1 MNIIS
6 RLMRPQ
12 RVAVIG
18 ASADITKTAGR
29 PVAYLLKH
37 GFAGTVYPVNPKATE
52 ICGLTCYSDIASL
65 PVVPDVGIVLLG
77 AERAHQAVKEL
88 AQIGCAAAIV
98 LASGYTEVG
107 EEGARRQAELIA
119 AAGSMRILGPN
130 TIGLVNITDGIVL
143 SASGALE
150 MDHFPSGTISLVSQ
164 SGGILGSLLSRASA
178 RGIGLAK
185 LISTSNEVD
194 LELAD
199 FIDWLVDDEAT
210 KVIALYVETV
220 RNTQKFRAAALRA
233 AQAGKPIVA
242 FKIGRSEAGA
252 MAAISHTGALAGSDR
267 MYDALFKQTGIL
279 RAQRFD
285 ELLDMPAA
293 LATGRTL
300 CGNRVAILTST
311 GGAGTLVS
319 DALGVTGFETPPPD
333 IETAAKLRAL
343 QKGDHAA
350 LDRNPIDVTLAG
362 LQPELLKGAISAVLS
377 SPTYD
382 ALVVIVG
389 ASALAMP
396 ELMSNAIKS
405 CMSLSDKPILAY
417 ISPDAP
423 HIGSL
428 LTRGGVPAFSA
439 PESCSAALTAMLHA
453 SKYQAISSVVPRRN
467 DVFAAEAA
475 QGSQSETFAVPQKNG
490 VSRSSMDD
498 CFAFIKKLVAA
509 RIDIQSSD
517 GDLQTNQSLTPVH
530 CSLDEEQAKQ
540 LFSIFG
546 IPTVREAVVTSPE
559 EAQVAARSLN
569 GRAVL
574 KILSADIQ
582 HKSDVGG
589 VAMNVSSETIGARLQ
604 LMTQDV
610 NKRAGVIPERFL
622 VQEMVSGGTEIILG
636 MHRDALGTAILL
648 GMGGVT
654 AELLQDTTLR
664 LLPPDGGLS
673 EESASEMVQSLKTWP
688 LLDGYRGRPKSD
700 VDALIQAIMAFSEM
714 VAALG
719 DRLLEAEINPLFVLE
734 SGWGVKA
741 ADGLVVLAQHE
752 SYRF

>member
-1 MNIIS
+1 MNTIS

-12 RVAVIG
+12 TVAVIG

-37 GFAGTVYPVNPKATE
+37 GFSGVVYPVNPKATE
-52 ICGLTCYSDIASL
+52 ICGLACYPDIASL
-65 PVVPDVGIVLLG
+65 PTVPDVGIVLLG

-88 AQIGCAAAIV
+88 AKIGCAAAIV

-130 TIGLVNITDGIVL
+130 TIGLVNITDQIVL

-150 MDHFPSGTISLVSQ
+150 MDHFPSGAISLVSQ
-164 SGGILGSLLSRASA
+164 SGGILGSLLARASA

-185 LISTSNEVD
+185 MISTSNEVD

-220 RNTQKFRAAALRA
+220 RDTKKFRAAALRA
-233 AQAGKPIVA
+233 RRAGKPIVA

-252 MAAISHTGALAGSDR
+252 KAAISHTGALAGSDR

-293 LATGRTL
+293 LATGRSL
-300 CGNRVAILTST
+300 RGNRVAILTST

-333 IETAAKLRAL
+333 AETAAKLRAL
-343 QKGDHAA
+343 QQGDHAA

-417 ISPDAP
+417 ISPHAP
-423 HIGSL
+423 NIGSL
-428 LTRGGVPAFSA
+428 LTQGGVPAFSA
-439 PESCSAALTAMLHA
+439 PESCSAALVAMLHA
-453 SKYQAISSVVPRRN
+453 SQTMASELVEPIVT
-467 DVFAAEAA
+467 AA
-475 QGSQSETFAVPQKNG
+475 Q
-490 VSRSSMDD
+490 RSAINALPS
-498 CFAFIKKLVAA
+498 
-509 RIDIQSSD
+509 
-517 GDLQTNQSLTPVH
+517 G
-530 CSLDEEQAKQ
+530 SLDEEQAKR
-540 LFSIFG
+540 LFSSFG
-546 IPTVREAVVTSPE
+546 ITAVRETIITTAE
-559 EAQVAARSLN
+559 QAQTALSAL
-569 GRAVL
+569 GEKGVL
-574 KILSADIQ
+574 KILSSEIL
-582 HKSDVGG
+582 HKSEIGG
-589 VAMNVSSETIGARLQ
+589 VAVNVTAATISQRLLQ
-604 LMTQDV
+604 MTQDV
-610 NKRAGVIPERFL
+610 TNKAGITPQRFL
-622 VQEMVSGGTEIILG
+622 VQEMVSGGIEIILG
-636 MHRDALGTAILL
+636 MHRDVLGVAILL

-664 LLPPDGGLS
+664 LLPSTGGLS
-673 EESASEMVQSLKTWP
+673 EETAREMALSLKTWP
-688 LLDGYRGRPKSD
+688 LLDGYRGRPKAD
-700 VDALIQAIMAFSEM
+700 VEALVKAIVDFSSM
-714 VAALG
+714 VSTLG

-734 SGWGVKA
+734 QGQGVRA
-741 ADGLVVLAQHE
+741 ADGIVVLE
-752 SYRF
+752 RI

>member
-12 RVAVIG
+12 TVAVIG
-18 ASADITKTAGR
+18 ASADIDKTAGR
-29 PVAYLLKH
+29 PIAYLLKH
-37 GFAGTVYPVNPKATE
+37 GFSGVVYPVNPKATE
-52 ICGLTCYSDIASL
+52 ICGLVCYPDIASL
-65 PVVPDVGIVLLG
+65 PTVPDVGIVLLG

-88 AQIGCAAAIV
+88 AQLGCSAAIV

-107 EEGARRQAELIA
+107 EEGARRQAELLQ
-119 AAGSMRILGPN
+119 AAGAMRVLGPN
-130 TIGLVNITDGIVL
+130 TIGLVNITDRIVL

-150 MDHFPSGTISLVSQ
+150 MDRFPSGAISLVSQ

-185 LISTSNEVD
+185 MISTSNEVD

-210 KVIALYVETV
+210 RVIALYVETV
-220 RNTQKFRAAALRA
+220 RDTNKFRAAALRA

-252 MAAISHTGALAGSDR
+252 KAAISHTGALAGSDR

-293 LATGRTL
+293 LATGRSL
-300 CGNRVAILTST
+300 RGNRVAILTST

-319 DALGVTGFETPPPD
+319 DSLGVTGFETPPPD
-333 IETAAKLRAL
+333 AATAAKLRAL

-362 LQPELLKGAISAVLS
+362 LQPELLKGAITAVLE

-405 CMSLSDKPILAY
+405 CMAVSDKPIMAY
-417 ISPDAP
+417 ISPHAP
-423 HIGSL
+423 HIGAL
-428 LTRGGVPAFSA
+428 LTEGGVAAFSA

-453 SKYQAISSVVPRRN
+453 SEQQAVSSVVSGLSGGSAVKVAQLVQSDTSEARR
-467 DVFAAEAA
+467 A
-475 QGSQSETFAVPQKNG
+475 NG
-490 VSRSSMDD
+490 LPVVDLNK
-498 CFAFIKKLVAA
+498 CFAFIDALIAA
-509 RIDIQSSD
+509 RINSRSVASD
-517 GDLQTNQSLTPVH
+517 PPTIPSVNQAQH
-530 CSLDEEQAKQ
+530 SLDEEQAKQ
-540 LFSIFG
+540 LFSMFG
-546 IPTVREAVVTSPE
+546 IPTVREVIVTSPE
-559 EAQVAARSLN
+559 AAQVAARSFG
-569 GRAVL
+569 GRVAL
-574 KILSADIQ
+574 KILSSDIL

-589 VAMNVSSETIGARLQ
+589 VAVNLSSETIGARLQ
-604 LMTQDV
+604 QMTQDV
-610 NKRAGVIPERFL
+610 KKRAGITPERFL
-622 VQEMVSGGTEIILG
+622 AQEMVFGGTEMILG

-664 LLPPDGGLS
+664 LLPANGGLS
-673 EESASEMVQSLKTWP
+673 EETAREMAQSLKTWP

-700 VDALIQAIMAFSEM
+700 VDALVKAIVSFSEM
-714 VAALG
+714 AAALG
-719 DRLLEAEINPLFVLE
+719 DRLCEAEINPLFVLD
-734 SGWGVKA
+734 SGQGVKA
-741 ADGLVVLAQHE
+741 ADGIAVLTSNDSQ
-752 SYRF
+752 RF

>member
-1 MNIIS
+1 MQMNTIT

-18 ASADITKTAGR
+18 ASADIAKTAGR

-37 GFAGTVYPVNPKATE
+37 GFSGSVYPVNPKATE
-52 ICGLTCYSDIASL
+52 ICGLPCYPDIASL
-65 PVVPDVGIVLLG
+65 PSVPDVGIVLLG

-88 AQIGCAAAIV
+88 AQLGCAAAIV

-107 EEGARRQAELIA
+107 EEGARRQAELLQ
-119 AAGSMRILGPN
+119 AAGAMRILGPN
-130 TIGLVNITDGIVL
+130 TIGLVNITDRIVL

-150 MDHFPSGTISLVSQ
+150 MDHFPSGAISLVSQ
-164 SGGILGSLLSRASA
+164 SGGILGSLLARASA

-185 LISTSNEVD
+185 MISTSNEVD

-220 RNTQKFRAAALRA
+220 RDTVKFRAAALRA
-233 AQAGKPIVA
+233 RLAGKPIVA

-252 MAAISHTGALAGSDR
+252 KAAISHTGALAGSDR

-300 CGNRVAILTST
+300 RGNRVAILTST

-319 DALGVTGFETPPPD
+319 DSLGVTGFETPPPD
-333 IETAAKLRAL
+333 AETAAKLRAL
-343 QKGDHAA
+343 QQGDHAA

-362 LQPELLKGAISAVLS
+362 LQPELLKGAISAVLA

-417 ISPDAP
+417 ISPHAP
-423 HIGSL
+423 NIGSL
-428 LTRGGVPAFSA
+428 LTQGGVPAFSA
-439 PESCSAALTAMLHA
+439 PESCSAALVAMLHA
-453 SKYQAISSVVPRRN
+453 SHTTASEAIESIVT
-467 DVFAAEAA
+467 AA
-475 QGSQSETFAVPQKNG
+475 QLSAIGALPAG
-490 VSRSSMDD
+490 
-498 CFAFIKKLVAA
+498 
-509 RIDIQSSD
+509 
-517 GDLQTNQSLTPVH
+517 
-530 CSLDEEQAKQ
+530 SLDEEQAKR
-540 LFSIFG
+540 LFSTFG
-546 IPTVREAVVTSPE
+546 ITSVREHVVATPEQAQSAVV
-559 EAQVAARSLN
+559 AL
-569 GRAVL
+569 GDRAVL
-574 KILSADIQ
+574 KILSAEIL
-582 HKSDVGG
+582 HKSEVGG
-589 VAMNVSSETIGARLQ
+589 VAVNLSAATISDRLLQ
-604 LMTQDV
+604 MTQDV
-610 NKRAGVIPERFL
+610 THKAGVTPQRFL
-622 VQEMVSGGTEIILG
+622 VQEMVSGGIEIILG
-636 MHRDALGTAILL
+636 MHRDVLGVAILL

-664 LLPPDGGLS
+664 LLPSKGGLS
-673 EESASEMVQSLKTWP
+673 PDAAREMAMSLKTWP
-688 LLDGYRGRPKSD
+688 LLDGYRGRPKAD
-700 VDALIQAIMAFSEM
+700 VEALIKAIVAFSEM
-714 VAALG
+714 VATLG
-719 DRLLEAEINPLFVLE
+719 ERLLEAEINPLFVLDQ
-734 SGWGVKA
+734 GQGVRA
-741 ADGLVVLAQHE
+741 ADGIVVLA
-752 SYRF
+752 

>member
-1 MNIIS
+1 MNTIS

-12 RVAVIG
+12 TVAVIG
-18 ASADITKTAGR
+18 ASADIAKTAGR

-37 GFAGTVYPVNPKATE
+37 GFSGVVYPVNPKAIE
-52 ICGLTCYSDIASL
+52 ICGLPCYPDIASL
-65 PVVPDVGIVLLG
+65 PTVPDVGIVLLG

-98 LASGYTEVG
+98 LASGYSEVG
-107 EEGARRQAELIA
+107 EEGAKRQAELIA

-130 TIGLVNITDGIVL
+130 TIGLVNITDQIVL

-150 MDHFPSGTISLVSQ
+150 MDHFPSGAISLVSQ
-164 SGGILGSLLSRASA
+164 SGGILGSLLARASA

-185 LISTSNEVD
+185 MISTSNEVD

-220 RNTQKFRAAALRA
+220 RDTKKFRAAALRA
-233 AQAGKPIVA
+233 RQAGKPIIA

-252 MAAISHTGALAGSDR
+252 KAAISHTGALAGSDR

-293 LATGRTL
+293 LATGRSL
-300 CGNRVAILTST
+300 RGNRVAILTST

-333 IETAAKLRAL
+333 AETAEKLRAL
-343 QKGDHAA
+343 QQGDHAA

-405 CMSLSDKPILAY
+405 CMSLSDKPIIAY
-417 ISPDAP
+417 ISPHAP
-423 HIGSL
+423 NIGSL
-428 LTRGGVPAFSA
+428 LTQGGVPAFSA
-439 PESCSAALTAMLHA
+439 PESCSAALVAMLHA
-453 SKYQAISSVVPRRN
+453 RQPMTSEPVKAI
-467 DVFAAEAA
+467 ATAA
-475 QGSQSETFAVPQKNG
+475 Q
-490 VSRSSMDD
+490 RSTINALPS
-498 CFAFIKKLVAA
+498 
-509 RIDIQSSD
+509 
-517 GDLQTNQSLTPVH
+517 G
-530 CSLDEEQAKQ
+530 SLDEEQAKR
-540 LFSIFG
+540 LFSSFG
-546 IPTVREAVVTSPE
+546 IAAVRETIVTTPE
-559 EAQVAARSLN
+559 QAQTALSALGER
-569 GRAVL
+569 GVL
-574 KILSADIQ
+574 KILSSEIL
-582 HKSDVGG
+582 HKSEIGG
-589 VAMNVSSETIGARLQ
+589 VAVNVSIENISNRLLQ
-604 LMTQDV
+604 MTQDV
-610 NKRAGVIPERFL
+610 TNKAGITPQRFL
-622 VQEMVSGGTEIILG
+622 VQEMVSGGVEIILG
-636 MHRDALGTAILL
+636 MHRDVLGIAILL

-664 LLPPDGGLS
+664 LLPPTGGLS
-673 EESASEMVQSLKTWP
+673 AETAREMALSLKTWP
-688 LLDGYRGRPKSD
+688 LLDGYRGRPKAD
-700 VDALIQAIMAFSEM
+700 VDALVKAIVDFSAM
-714 VAALG
+714 VVTLG

-734 SGWGVKA
+734 QGQGVKA
-741 ADGLVVLAQHE
+741 ADGIVVLGEA
-752 SYRF
+752 

>member
-12 RVAVIG
+12 TVAVIG
-18 ASADITKTAGR
+18 ASADIAKTAGR

-37 GFAGTVYPVNPKATE
+37 GFSGVVYPVNPKATE
-52 ICGLTCYSDIASL
+52 ICGLTCYPDIASL
-65 PVVPDVGIVLLG
+65 PTVPDVGIVLLG

-88 AQIGCAAAIV
+88 AQLGCAAAIV

-107 EEGARRQAELIA
+107 EEGAKRQAELIA

-130 TIGLVNITDGIVL
+130 TIGLVNITDQIVL

-150 MDHFPSGTISLVSQ
+150 MDHFPSGAISLVSQ
-164 SGGILGSLLSRASA
+164 SGGILGSLLARASA

-185 LISTSNEVD
+185 MISTSNEVD

-220 RNTQKFRAAALRA
+220 RDVNKFRAAALRA

-242 FKIGRSEAGA
+242 FKIGRSEEGA
-252 MAAISHTGALAGSDR
+252 KAAISHTGALAGSDR

-293 LATGRTL
+293 LATARTL
-300 CGNRVAILTST
+300 YGNRVAILTST

-319 DALGVTGFETPPPD
+319 DALGVSGFETPPPD
-333 IETAAKLRAL
+333 AQTAAKLRAL
-343 QKGDHAA
+343 QQGDHAA

-405 CMSLSDKPILAY
+405 CMSLSNKPILAY
-417 ISPDAP
+417 ISPHAP
-423 HIGSL
+423 NIGSL
-428 LTRGGVPAFSA
+428 LTQGGVPAFSA
-439 PESCSAALTAMLHA
+439 PESCSAALGAMLHA
-453 SKYQAISSVVPRRN
+453 SQARTSTYATPPAGKLQSGVL
-467 DVFAAEAA
+467 
-475 QGSQSETFAVPQKNG
+475 GSWPSG
-490 VSRSSMDD
+490 
-498 CFAFIKKLVAA
+498 
-509 RIDIQSSD
+509 
-517 GDLQTNQSLTPVH
+517 
-530 CSLDEEQAKQ
+530 SLDEEQAKR
-540 LFSIFG
+540 LFSSFG
-546 IPTVREAVVTSPE
+546 IASVRETVVTTAE
-559 EAQVAARSLN
+559 QAQAALVTL
-569 GRAVL
+569 GERAVL
-574 KILSADIQ
+574 KVLSSEIL
-582 HKSDVGG
+582 HKSEIGG
-589 VAMNVSSETIGARLQ
+589 VAVNVSKAAMSDRLFR
-604 LMTQDV
+604 MTQDV
-610 NKRAGVIPERFL
+610 KDRSGITPQRFL
-622 VQEMVSGGTEIILG
+622 VQEMVSGGVEIILG
-636 MHRDALGTAILL
+636 MHRDVLGVAILL

-664 LLPPDGGLS
+664 LLPSTGGLS
-673 EESASEMVQSLKTWP
+673 ALTAREMVMSLKTWP

-700 VDALIQAIMAFSEM
+700 VEALVKAIVAFSEM
-714 VAALG
+714 VATVG

-734 SGWGVKA
+734 AGQGVKA
-741 ADGLVVLAQHE
+741 ADGIAVLT
-752 SYRF
+752 F

>member
-37 GFAGTVYPVNPKATE
+37 GFAGAVYPVNPKATE
-52 ICGLTCYSDIASL
+52 ICGLPCYSDIASL
-65 PVVPDVGIVLLG
+65 PEVPDVGIVLLG
-77 AERAHQAVKEL
+77 AERAHQTVKEL
-88 AQIGCAAAIV
+88 SQIGCAAAIV

-107 EEGARRQAELIA
+107 EEGAKRQAELIQ

-150 MDHFPSGTISLVSQ
+150 MDHFPSGAISLVSQ

-233 AQAGKPIVA
+233 VQAGKPIVA

-252 MAAISHTGALAGSDR
+252 KAAISHTGALAGSDR

-300 CGNRVAILTST
+300 RGNRVAILTST

-333 IETAAKLRAL
+333 AETAAKLRAL

-362 LQPELLKGAISAVLS
+362 LQPELLKGAITAVLES
-377 SPTYD
+377 ATYD

-417 ISPDAP
+417 ISPHAP
-423 HIGSL
+423 HIGLL
-428 LTRGGVPAFSA
+428 LTQCGIPAFSA

-453 SKYQAISSVVPRRN
+453 SRHIEISSVVPRQSH
-467 DVFAAEAA
+467 VSAVEAA
-475 QGSQSETFAVPQKNG
+475 PVGQSDTFAMPQKKG
-490 VSRSSMDD
+490 VSRLSTDD
-498 CFAFIKKLVAA
+498 YFAFVEALVAA
-509 RIDIQSSD
+509 RIDIQSSG
-517 GDLQTNQSLTPVH
+517 GDIQTNQSLTQVH

-546 IPTVREAVVTSPE
+546 IPIVREAVVTSPE
-559 EAQVAARSLN
+559 EAQVVARSFN
-569 GRAVL
+569 SRVVL
-574 KILSADIQ
+574 KILSADIL

-589 VAMNVSSETIGARLQ
+589 VAVNVSSESIGVRLQ
-604 LMTQDV
+604 QMTQDV
-610 NKRAGVIPERFL
+610 VKRAGVTPDRFL

-654 AELLQDTTLR
+654 AELLQDTILR
-664 LLPPDGGLS
+664 LLPPNGGLS
-673 EESASEMVQSLKTWP
+673 EETASEMVQSLKTWP

-700 VDALIQAIMAFSEM
+700 VDALIKTIVAFSEM

-719 DRLLEAEINPLFVLE
+719 DRLLEAEINPLFVLK

-741 ADGLVVLAQHE
+741 ADGLVVLTKNE
-752 SYRF
+752 SQ

>member
-1 MNIIS
+1 MQMNIIS

-37 GFAGTVYPVNPKATE
+37 GFVGAVYPVNPKATE
-52 ICGLTCYSDIASL
+52 ICGLPCYPDIASL
-65 PVVPDVGIVLLG
+65 PEVPDVGIVLLG

-88 AQIGCAAAIV
+88 SQIGCAAAIV

-107 EEGARRQAELIA
+107 EEGAKRQAELIQ
-119 AAGSMRILGPN
+119 AAGVMRILGPN

-150 MDHFPSGTISLVSQ
+150 MDHFPSGAISLVSQ

-220 RNTQKFRAAALRA
+220 RDTQKFRAAALRA

-252 MAAISHTGALAGSDR
+252 KAAISHTGALAGSDR

-300 CGNRVAILTST
+300 RGNRVAILTST

-333 IETAAKLRAL
+333 AETAAKLRAL

-417 ISPDAP
+417 ISPHAP
-423 HIGSL
+423 NIGAL
-428 LTRGGVPAFSA
+428 LTQGGVPAFSA
-439 PESCSAALTAMLHA
+439 PESCSAALVAMLHA
-453 SKYQAISSVVPRRN
+453 SQTEATEPVAPRVTPAQLSAIQA
-467 DVFAAEAA
+467 
-475 QGSQSETFAVPQKNG
+475 
-490 VSRSSMDD
+490 
-498 CFAFIKKLVAA
+498 L
-509 RIDIQSSD
+509 
-517 GDLQTNQSLTPVH
+517 PVG
-530 CSLDEEQAKQ
+530 SLDEEQAKR
-540 LFSIFG
+540 LFSSFG
-546 IPTVREAVVTSPE
+546 IAAVSETIVTTLQQ
-559 EAQVAARSLN
+559 AQTAIAALGERV
-569 GRAVL
+569 VL
-574 KILSADIQ
+574 KILSSEIL
-582 HKSDVGG
+582 HKSEMGG
-589 VAMNVSSETIGARLQ
+589 VAVNVSIATISNRFLQ
-604 LMTQDV
+604 MTQEV
-610 NKRAGVIPERFL
+610 KNKSGITPERFL
-622 VQEMVSGGTEIILG
+622 VQEMVSGGIEIILG
-636 MHRDALGTAILL
+636 MHRDVLGVAILL

-664 LLPPDGGLS
+664 LMPSQGGLS
-673 EESASEMVQSLKTWP
+673 AETAREMVMSLKTWP
-688 LLDGYRGRPKSD
+688 LLDGYRGRPKAD
-700 VDALIQAIMAFSEM
+700 VDALVRAIVDFSTM

-734 SGWGVKA
+734 QGQGIKA
-741 ADGLVVLAQHE
+741 ADGIVVLGDA
-752 SYRF
+752 

>member
-1 MNIIS
+1 MQMNTIT

-18 ASADITKTAGR
+18 ASADIAKTAGR

-37 GFAGTVYPVNPKATE
+37 GFSGSVYPVNPKATE
-52 ICGLTCYSDIASL
+52 ICGLPCYPDIASL
-65 PVVPDVGIVLLG
+65 PSVPDVGIVLLG

-88 AQIGCAAAIV
+88 AQLGCAAAIV

-107 EEGARRQAELIA
+107 EEGARRQAELLQ
-119 AAGSMRILGPN
+119 AAGAMRILGPN
-130 TIGLVNITDGIVL
+130 TIGLVNITDRIVL

-150 MDHFPSGTISLVSQ
+150 MDHFLSGAISLVSQ
-164 SGGILGSLLSRASA
+164 SGGILGSLLARASA
-178 RGIGLAK
+178 RGIGLSK
-185 LISTSNEVD
+185 MISTSNEVD

-220 RNTQKFRAAALRA
+220 RDTEKFRAAALRA
-233 AQAGKPIVA
+233 RLAGKPIVA

-252 MAAISHTGALAGSDR
+252 KAAISHTGALAGSDR

-300 CGNRVAILTST
+300 RGNRVAILTST

-319 DALGVTGFETPPPD
+319 DSLGVTGFETPPPD
-333 IETAAKLRAL
+333 AETAAKLRAL
-343 QKGDHAA
+343 QQGDHAA

-362 LQPELLKGAISAVLS
+362 LQPELLKGAISAVLA

-417 ISPDAP
+417 ISPHAP
-423 HIGSL
+423 NIGSL
-428 LTRGGVPAFSA
+428 LTQGGVPAFSA
-439 PESCSAALTAMLHA
+439 PESCSAALVAMLHA
-453 SKYQAISSVVPRRN
+453 SHTTASEAIESIVT
-467 DVFAAEAA
+467 AA
-475 QGSQSETFAVPQKNG
+475 QLSAIGALPAG
-490 VSRSSMDD
+490 
-498 CFAFIKKLVAA
+498 
-509 RIDIQSSD
+509 
-517 GDLQTNQSLTPVH
+517 
-530 CSLDEEQAKQ
+530 SLDEEQAKR
-540 LFSIFG
+540 LFSTFG
-546 IPTVREAVVTSPE
+546 ITSVREHVVATPEQAQSAVV
-559 EAQVAARSLN
+559 AL
-569 GRAVL
+569 GDRAVL
-574 KILSADIQ
+574 KILSAEIL
-582 HKSDVGG
+582 HKSEIGG
-589 VAMNVSSETIGARLQ
+589 VAVNLSAATISDRLLQ
-604 LMTQDV
+604 MTQDV
-610 NKRAGVIPERFL
+610 THKAGVTPQRFL
-622 VQEMVSGGTEIILG
+622 VQEMVSGGIEIILG
-636 MHRDALGTAILL
+636 MHRDVLGVAILL

-664 LLPPDGGLS
+664 LLPSKGGLS
-673 EESASEMVQSLKTWP
+673 PDAAREMAMSLKTWP
-688 LLDGYRGRPKSD
+688 VLDGHRGRPKAD
-700 VDALIQAIMAFSEM
+700 VEALIKAIVAFSEM
-714 VAALG
+714 VATLG
-719 DRLLEAEINPLFVLE
+719 ERLLEAEINPLFVLDQ
-734 SGWGVKA
+734 GQGVRA
-741 ADGLVVLAQHE
+741 ADGIVVLA
-752 SYRF
+752 

>member
-12 RVAVIG
+12 SVAVIG

-37 GFAGTVYPVNPKATE
+37 GFSGQVYPVNPKATE
-52 ICGLTCYSDIASL
+52 ICGLPCYPDIASL
-65 PVVPDVGIVLLG
+65 PEVPDVGIVLLG

-88 AQIGCAAAIV
+88 SQIGCIAAIV

-107 EEGARRQAELIA
+107 EEGAKRQAELIQ
-119 AAGSMRILGPN
+119 AAGAMRILGPN

-150 MDHFPSGTISLVSQ
+150 MAHFPSGTISLVSQ

-293 LATGRTL
+293 LATGRIL

-319 DALGVTGFETPPPD
+319 DALGVTGFETPSPD

-428 LTRGGVPAFSA
+428 LTQGGVPAFSA
-439 PESCSAALTAMLHA
+439 PESCSAALVAMLHA
-453 SKYQAISSVVPRRN
+453 SQTAATEPVASRVTPAQLSAIK
-467 DVFAAEAA
+467 A
-475 QGSQSETFAVPQKNG
+475 
-490 VSRSSMDD
+490 
-498 CFAFIKKLVAA
+498 L
-509 RIDIQSSD
+509 
-517 GDLQTNQSLTPVH
+517 PVG
-530 CSLDEEQAKQ
+530 SLDEEQAKR
-540 LFSIFG
+540 LFSSFG
-546 IPTVREAVVTSPE
+546 IAAVSETIVTTPQQ
-559 EAQVAARSLN
+559 AQTAIAALGERV
-569 GRAVL
+569 VL
-574 KILSADIQ
+574 KILSSEIL
-582 HKSDVGG
+582 HKSEMGG
-589 VAMNVSSETIGARLQ
+589 VAVNVSIATISNRFLQ
-604 LMTQDV
+604 MTQDV
-610 NKRAGVIPERFL
+610 KNKAGITPERFL
-622 VQEMVSGGTEIILG
+622 VQEMVSGGIEIILG
-636 MHRDALGTAILL
+636 MHRDVLGVAILL

-664 LLPPDGGLS
+664 FMPSQSSLS
-673 EESASEMVQSLKTWP
+673 AETAREMAMSLKTWP
-688 LLDGYRGRPKSD
+688 LLDGYRGRPKAD
-700 VDALIQAIMAFSEM
+700 VDALVRAIVDFSTM

-734 SGWGVKA
+734 QGQGVKA
-741 ADGLVVLAQHE
+741 ADGIVVLGNA
-752 SYRF
+752 

>member
-1 MNIIS
+1 MQMNTIT

-18 ASADITKTAGR
+18 ASADIAKTAGR

-37 GFAGTVYPVNPKATE
+37 GFSGSVYPVNPKATE
-52 ICGLTCYSDIASL
+52 ICGLPCYPDIASL
-65 PVVPDVGIVLLG
+65 PSVPDVGIVLLG

-88 AQIGCAAAIV
+88 AQLGCAAAIV

-107 EEGARRQAELIA
+107 EEGARRQAELLQ
-119 AAGSMRILGPN
+119 AAGAMRILGPN
-130 TIGLVNITDGIVL
+130 TIGLVNITDRIVL

-150 MDHFPSGTISLVSQ
+150 MDHFPSGAISLVSQ
-164 SGGILGSLLSRASA
+164 SGGILGSLLARASA

-185 LISTSNEVD
+185 MISTSNEVD

-220 RNTQKFRAAALRA
+220 RDTEKFRAAALRA
-233 AQAGKPIVA
+233 RLAGKPIVA

-252 MAAISHTGALAGSDR
+252 KAAISHTGALAGSDR

-300 CGNRVAILTST
+300 RGNRVAILTST

-319 DALGVTGFETPPPD
+319 DSLGVTGFETPPPD
-333 IETAAKLRAL
+333 AETAAKLRAL
-343 QKGDHAA
+343 QQGDHAA

-362 LQPELLKGAISAVLS
+362 LQPELLKGAISAVLA

-417 ISPDAP
+417 ISPHAP
-423 HIGSL
+423 NIGSL
-428 LTRGGVPAFSA
+428 LTQGGVPAFSA
-439 PESCSAALTAMLHA
+439 PESCSAALVAMLHA
-453 SKYQAISSVVPRRN
+453 SHTTASEAIESIVT
-467 DVFAAEAA
+467 AA
-475 QGSQSETFAVPQKNG
+475 QLSAIGALPAG
-490 VSRSSMDD
+490 
-498 CFAFIKKLVAA
+498 
-509 RIDIQSSD
+509 
-517 GDLQTNQSLTPVH
+517 
-530 CSLDEEQAKQ
+530 SLDEEQAKR
-540 LFSIFG
+540 LFSTFG
-546 IPTVREAVVTSPE
+546 ITSVREHVVATPEQAQSAVV
-559 EAQVAARSLN
+559 AL
-569 GRAVL
+569 GDRAVL
-574 KILSADIQ
+574 KILSAEIL
-582 HKSDVGG
+582 HKSEVGG
-589 VAMNVSSETIGARLQ
+589 VAVNLSAATISDRLLQ
-604 LMTQDV
+604 MTQDV
-610 NKRAGVIPERFL
+610 THKAGVTPQRFL
-622 VQEMVSGGTEIILG
+622 VQEMVSGGIEIILG
-636 MHRDALGTAILL
+636 MHRDVLGVAILL

-664 LLPPDGGLS
+664 LLPSKGGLS
-673 EESASEMVQSLKTWP
+673 PDAAREMAMSLKTWP
-688 LLDGYRGRPKSD
+688 LLDGYRGRPKAD
-700 VDALIQAIMAFSEM
+700 VEALIKAIVAFSEM
-714 VAALG
+714 VATLG
-719 DRLLEAEINPLFVLE
+719 ERLLEAEINPLFVLDQ
-734 SGWGVKA
+734 GQGVRA
-741 ADGLVVLAQHE
+741 ADGIVVLA
-752 SYRF
+752 

>member
-1 MNIIS
+1 MNTIS

-12 RVAVIG
+12 TVAVIG
-18 ASADITKTAGR
+18 ASADVTKTAGR

-37 GFAGTVYPVNPKATE
+37 GFSGVVYPVNPKATE
-52 ICGLTCYSDIASL
+52 ICGLPCYPDIASL
-65 PVVPDVGIVLLG
+65 PSVPDVAIVLLG
-77 AERAHQAVKEL
+77 AERAHHAVKEL
-88 AQIGCAAAIV
+88 SQIGCVAAIV

-107 EEGARRQAELIA
+107 EEGARRQAELRQ
-119 AAGSMRILGPN
+119 AAGAMRLLGPN
-130 TIGLVNITDGIVL
+130 TIGLVNITDRIVL

-150 MDHFPSGTISLVSQ
+150 MDHFPSGAISLVSQ

-185 LISTSNEVD
+185 MISTSNEVD

-220 RNTQKFRAAALRA
+220 RDTQKFRAAALRA
-233 AQAGKPIVA
+233 RQAGKPIVA

-252 MAAISHTGALAGSDR
+252 KAAISHTGALAGSDR

-293 LATGRTL
+293 LATGRSL
-300 CGNRVAILTST
+300 RGNRVAILTST

-333 IETAAKLRAL
+333 AETAAKLRAL
-343 QKGDHAA
+343 QQGDHAA

-405 CMSLSDKPILAY
+405 CMTLSDKPILAY
-417 ISPDAP
+417 ISPHAP
-423 HIGSL
+423 NIGSL
-428 LTRGGVPAFSA
+428 LTQGGVPAFSA
-439 PESCSAALTAMLHA
+439 PESCSAALVAMLHA
-453 SKYQAISSVVPRRN
+453 KQAIASELVEPIVTS
-467 DVFAAEAA
+467 A
-475 QGSQSETFAVPQKNG
+475 Q
-490 VSRSSMDD
+490 RSAINALPS
-498 CFAFIKKLVAA
+498 
-509 RIDIQSSD
+509 
-517 GDLQTNQSLTPVH
+517 G
-530 CSLDEEQAKQ
+530 SLDEEQAKR
-540 LFSIFG
+540 LFSSFG
-546 IPTVREAVVTSPE
+546 IAAVRETIVTNPE
-559 EAQVAARSLN
+559 QAQTALSAL
-569 GRAVL
+569 GEKGVL
-574 KILSADIQ
+574 KILSSEIL
-582 HKSDVGG
+582 HKSEIGG
-589 VAMNVSSETIGARLQ
+589 VAVNVTAETISHRLLQ
-604 LMTQDV
+604 MTQDV
-610 NKRAGVIPERFL
+610 TNKAGITPQRFL
-622 VQEMVSGGTEIILG
+622 VQEMVSGGIEIILG
-636 MHRDALGTAILL
+636 MHRDVLGVAILL

-664 LLPPDGGLS
+664 LLPSKGGLS
-673 EESASEMVQSLKTWP
+673 AETAREMALSLKTWP
-688 LLDGYRGRPKSD
+688 LLDGYRGRPKAD
-700 VDALIQAIMAFSEM
+700 VEALVNAIVDFSTM
-714 VAALG
+714 VATLG

-734 SGWGVKA
+734 QGQGVRA
-741 ADGLVVLAQHE
+741 ADGIVVLGNA
-752 SYRF
+752 